1 MDVGFE
7 WNDLDDA
14 EKTLFILENP
24 DESEKVV
31 STNASVD
38 TMYSVNN
45 AIMKESQI
53 GTEGDM
59 FSKIGIVIL
68 LEKCLKSHLAS
79 LSNTSTSIFTPDEIA
94 NENYNTIPFR
104 CM

>member
-1 MDVGFE
+1 VDIGCKC
-7 WNDLDDA
+7 NDLDDPV
-14 EKTLFILENP
+14 KVLFVRENP
-24 DESEKVV
+24 DDSEKVV
-31 STNASVD
+31 SVD

-45 AIMKESQI
+45 AIKKESQI

-79 LSNTSTSIFTPDEIA
+79 LSNASTSIFTPDEIA